1 MDSQSSGFEHGTTIG
16 YNHGCRCQEC
26 RDAMSASRKATMARA
41 LEELKSNPEDHRHGT
56 RYVYDCGCRC
66 DACREEASARRR
78 EAYRARM
85 RSLGKPPRK
94 SKKWAKPMR
103 TDAGHLILYDSDGNV
118 LGAVRGDG
126 AAAVI
131 MGRYYEVPMS

>member
-1 MDSQSSGFEHGTTIG
+1 MTSPSSGFEHGTAIG
-16 YNHGCRCQEC
+16 YNH
-26 RDAMSASRKATMARA
+26 
-41 LEELKSNPEDHRHGT
+41 
-56 RYVYDCGCRC
+56 GCRC

-94 SKKWAKPMR
+94 AKKWAKPMR
-103 TDAGHLILYDSDGNV
+103 TEAGNLLLYDSDGNV
-118 LGAVRGDG
+118 LGALRSDG

-131 MGRYYEVPMS
+131 MGRYYEVPMA